1 MANGLSPKRRAYMQQ
16 RAPILRARL
25 CAKLSRTDAEAFLQ
39 LLWAVGVLQSGDADP
54 AKPFIRYPPQAATD
68 DFGSRFAVRAWELEA
83 LANLSILTER
93 QDGAALT
100 ACDDFQ
106 ELSQFINALRDFENV
121 ESGAYVEPGAI
132 FEEMHRIGQRQFYWQ
147 RDHVNR
153 PDFYRSIF
161 LYGQGGAAEF
171 FQQAYGLSIGD
182 FTKAGFALFAALAQ
196 HPTHAPMFALGEL
209 GVTQELVEAT
219 LRLMAL
225 PYDQSADVLA
235 QIIAAAGAG
244 NLQAAYQPSL
254 LRRWPILRFGGQGE
268 RLRAP
273 LPTLVLHRFSSGL
286 YYDLLAAG
294 PGVRDEVA
302 RRFEA
307 YCVAYIAA
315 VLPALATTPE
325 YRYQRG
331 VAGDQ
336 VDSPDALISDGELLR
351 VAIECKATKL
361 TFAAQFADEPA
372 VAAASKYDELGKGV
386 FQLWRY
392 FSHCRRGLTR
402 HVVNDDTHGLIL
414 TVDAWL
420 VMSRGLTDHVLANAR
435 ARAEKE
441 PGMLPEDQRPVSF
454 AAIQDFEGFA
464 QRTDEAGFLRTL
476 AATRQERFQGWI
488 LPNVRR
494 DLEPPL
500 PEVKP
505 YPFEVGDL
513 LAWWNDLEGLEEKAR
528 AT

>member
-1 MANGLSPKRRAYMQQ
+1 MQR

-25 CAKLSRTDAEAFLQ
+25 CAELSRTDPEALLQ
-39 LLWAVGVLQSGDADP
+39 LLWAGGVLQSGDPDP
-54 AKPFIRYPPQAATD
+54 AKPFIRFPPQAATD
-68 DFGSRFAVRAWELEA
+68 AIGSRLAVHAWELEA

-93 QDGAALT
+93 EKGRPLT
-100 ACDDFQ
+100 ACNDFQ
-106 ELSQFINALRDFENV
+106 RLSLFINALREFENV

-171 FQQAYGLSIGD
+171 FQQAYGLSVED
-182 FTKAGFALFAALAQ
+182 FTKVGFAVFAALAR
-196 HPTHAPMFALGEL
+196 HPTHIRTFELGEL
-209 GVTQELVEAT
+209 GVTRELVETT
-219 LRLMAL
+219 LGLMAL
-225 PYDQSADVLA
+225 PHDRAAEVLA
-235 QIIAAAGAG
+235 QTIAAAGAG

-254 LRRWPILRFGGQGE
+254 LRRWPILTFGDHGD

-294 PGVRDEVA
+294 PRVRDEVA

-307 YCVAYIAA
+307 YCIAYIAA
-315 VLPALATTPE
+315 VLPALAVAPE
-325 YRYQRG
+325 YRYPRG
-331 VAGDQ
+331 GAADQ
-336 VDSPDALISDGELLR
+336 VDSPDALISDGDLLR
-351 VAIECKATKL
+351 VAVECKATKL

-402 HVVNDDTHGLIL
+402 HVVNDDTHGLVL
-414 TVDAWL
+414 TLDAWL
-420 VMSRGLTDHVLANAR
+420 VMSRGLKDHVLANAR
-435 ARAEKE
+435 ARAEQE
-441 PGMLPEDQRPVSF
+441 PGMLLEDQRPVSF
-454 AAIQDFEGFA
+454 AAIQDFESLA
-464 QRTDEAGFLRTL
+464 QRTDEAGFFRTL
-476 AATRQERFQGWI
+476 AAAKEERFQGWI
-488 LPNVRR
+488 LPNIRR
-494 DLEPPL
+494 DLEAPL

-513 LAWWNDLEGLEEKAR
+513 LAWWRDADKLRPAQAE
-528 AT
+528 TS

>member
-1 MANGLSPKRRAYMQQ
+1 MASPARRLYLQRRA
-16 RAPILRARL
+16 PVLRARL
-25 CAKLSRTDAEAFLQ
+25 CAELSRTDAEAFVQ
-39 LLWAVGVLQSGDADP
+39 LLWAAGVLQSGDP
-54 AKPFIRYPPQAATD
+54 APARPFIRFPPQAATAAI
-68 DFGSRFAVRAWELEA
+68 GSPLAVHAWELEA

-93 QDGAALT
+93 QDGLPLT

-106 ELSQFINALRDFENV
+106 RLSLFINALRKFENV
-121 ESGAYVEPGAI
+121 ESGAYVEPAAI

-147 RDHVNR
+147 RNHVNL

-171 FQQAYGLSIGD
+171 FEQAYGLSIEE
-182 FTKAGFALFAALAQ
+182 FTKAGFALFAALAR
-196 HPTHAPMFALGEL
+196 HPTRARTFELAQL
-209 GVTQELVEAT
+209 GVTPEMVETT
-219 LRLMAL
+219 LGLISL
-225 PYDQSADVLA
+225 PYNRAAGVLA
-235 QIIAAAGAG
+235 QTIAAAGAT
-244 NLQAAYQPSL
+244 NLQAAYQPSI
-254 LRRWPILRFGGQGE
+254 LRRWPILTFGDQGE

-307 YCVAYIAA
+307 YCIAYIAA
-315 VLPALATTPE
+315 VLPALTITPE
-325 YRYQRG
+325 YRYARG
-331 VAGDQ
+331 GAGDQ
-336 VDSPDALISDGELLR
+336 VDSPDALISDGNLLR
-351 VAIECKATKL
+351 VAVECKATKL

-402 HVVNDDTHGLIL
+402 HVVNDETHGLVL
-414 TVDAWL
+414 TLDAWL
-420 VMSRGLTDHVLANAR
+420 VMSRALKDHVLANAR
-435 ARAEKE
+435 ARALRE

-454 AAIQDFEGFA
+454 AAIQDFEGLA
-464 QRTDEAGFLRTL
+464 QRTDEVGFFRAL
-476 AATRQERFQGWI
+476 AATREERFQGWI
-488 LPNVRR
+488 LPHIRGE
-494 DLEPPL
+494 LEATPA
-500 PEVKP
+500 EVKP

-513 LAWWNDLEGLEEKAR
+513 LAWWRDADKFTPSEADAR
-528 AT
+528 

>member
-1 MANGLSPKRRAYMQQ
+1 MRK
-16 RAPILRARL
+16 RAPVLRARL
-25 CAKLSRTDAEAFLQ
+25 CAELSRTDAEAFLQ
-39 LLWAVGVLQSGDADP
+39 LLWAVGVLQSGDPDP

-68 DFGSRFAVRAWELEA
+68 DRGSRFAVRAWELEA

-93 QDGAALT
+93 QGGPLLT
-100 ACDDFQ
+100 AFDDFQ
-106 ELSQFINALRDFENV
+106 RLSPFINALRAFENV

-153 PDFYRSIF
+153 PDFYRAMF
-161 LYGQGGAAEF
+161 LYGQGGAADF
-171 FQQAYGLSIGD
+171 FQQAYGLSIED
-182 FTKAGFALFAALAQ
+182 FTKTGFALFAALAR
-196 HPTHAPMFALGEL
+196 HPTHPPTLELGEL
-209 GVTQELVEAT
+209 GVTPELVETT
-219 LRLMAL
+219 LGLMAL
-225 PYDQSADVLA
+225 SYDQAAQVLA

-254 LRRWPILRFGGQGE
+254 LRRWPILTFGDKGE

-307 YCVAYIAA
+307 YCIAYIAA
-315 VLPALATTPE
+315 VLPALAITPE
-325 YRYQRG
+325 YRYHRG
-331 VAGDQ
+331 GAADQ
-336 VDSPDALISDGELLR
+336 VASPDALISDSGLLQ
-351 VAIECKATKL
+351 VAVECKATKL

-402 HVVNDDTHGLIL
+402 HVVNDDTHGLVL

-420 VMSRGLTDHVLANAR
+420 VMSQALREHVLANAR
-435 ARAEKE
+435 ARADKE
-441 PGMLPEDQRPVSF
+441 PGMIPEDQRPVSF
-454 AAIQDFEGFA
+454 AAIQDFEGLA

-476 AATRQERFQGWI
+476 AATREERFHGWI
-488 LPNVRR
+488 LPNIHR
-494 DLEPPL
+494 DLNAPL

-513 LAWWNDLEGLEEKAR
+513 LAWWNDLEVLEEKAR

>member
-1 MANGLSPKRRAYMQQ
+1 
-16 RAPILRARL
+16 ILRARL
-25 CAKLSRTDAEAFLQ
+25 CAELSRTDPEAFLQ
-39 LLWAVGVLQSGDADP
+39 LLWAVGVLQSGDPEP
-54 AKPFIRYPPQAATD
+54 AKPFIRFPPEAATD
-68 DFGSRFAVRAWELEA
+68 DIGNRLAVHAWELES
-83 LANLSILTER
+83 LANLSILTDR
-93 QDGAALT
+93 QKGPPLT
-100 ACDDFQ
+100 ACDDF
-106 ELSQFINALRDFENV
+106 ERLSRFINALREFENV
-121 ESGAYVEPGAI
+121 ETGAYVEPGAI

-171 FQQAYGLSIGD
+171 FQQAYGLSIED
-182 FTKAGFALFAALAQ
+182 FTKAGFAAFAALAR
-196 HPTHAPMFALGEL
+196 HPAHPRTFELGEL
-209 GVTQELVEAT
+209 GVKRELMETT
-219 LRLMAL
+219 LGLMAL
-225 PYDQSADVLA
+225 PYEQAAEVLA
-235 QIIAAAGAG
+235 QTIAAAGAG

-254 LRRWPILRFGGQGE
+254 LRRWPILAFGDHSD

-273 LPTLVLHRFSSGL
+273 LPTLVLQRFSSGL

-307 YCVAYIAA
+307 YCIAYITA
-315 VLPALATTPE
+315 VLPELAVAPE
-325 YRYQRG
+325 YRYLRG
-331 VAGDQ
+331 GAADQ
-336 VDSPDALISDGELLR
+336 VDSPDALISDGDLLR
-351 VAIECKATKL
+351 VAVECKATKL

-402 HVVNDDTHGLIL
+402 HVVNENTCGLIL
-414 TVDAWL
+414 TLDAWL
-420 VMSRGLTDHVLANAR
+420 VMSRRLKDHVLANAR
-435 ARAEKE
+435 ARAELE

-464 QRTDEAGFLRTL
+464 QRTDEAGFFRTL
-476 AATRQERFQGWI
+476 AAAREERFQGWI
-488 LPNVRR
+488 LPSIRR
-494 DLEPPL
+494 DLEAPL
-500 PEVKP
+500 PQVKP

-513 LAWWNDLEGLEEKAR
+513 LVWWNLEELEEKAR
-528 AT
+528 TSRAAS